1 MERGALGVVREDDL
15 PGSQAPAAWLQ
26 YLRGGSS
33 SQLKRVAA
41 HNHQDV
47 VTLAALMAELVAL
60 HAADA
65 EHARSRFAQGGA
77 GTPAAHAGRHATD
90 HATDQPPPSP
100 TPPRAPIDRSTSRD
114 RVYQFCTITG
124 LR

>member
-33 SQLKRVAA
+33 SKLTRAAA

-47 VTLAALMAELVAL
+47 VTLAALMAQLVTL
-60 HAADA
+60 HAANA
-65 EHARSRFAQGGA
+65 EHARYRIAHCGA
-77 GTPAAHAGRHATD
+77 GTLTAHPGRHHTD
-90 HATDQPPPSP
+90 RDAEQRQPY
-100 TPPRAPIDRSTSRD
+100 TVPPRARRPAG
-114 RVYQFCTITG
+114 Q
-124 LR
+124 